1 MDYNQKIRAFL
12 LQQGASEV
20 GFSKI
25 GETLKEVLPPEYP
38 TALPLQYAVSIV
50 VKLSDAVLD
59 TITDK
64 PTHAY
69 FHHYRTVNSLL
80 DRLALQTGLYIEQH
94 GFHYFPIAAS
104 QSINGY
110 QGMFPHK
117 MAARLSGLGDI
128 GKNALFLSKQYG
140 PRVRLATV
148 LTDMPFKQEA
158 EPGGG
163 CIGCGKCVSLCPA
176 MAISGRAFDSQNPMQ
191 ELVDRPACSDYMKR
205 HFQKIG
211 RGSVCGVCIQCC
223 PVGKH
228 TTESV

>member
-1 MDYNQKIRAFL
+1 MEYNQKIRAFL

-20 GFSKI
+20 GFSKV
-25 GETLKEVLPPEYP
+25 GETLKEVLPPEYH
-38 TALPLQYAVSIV
+38 TALPLQYAVTIV
-50 VKLSDAVLD
+50 VKLSDAVVD

-80 DRLALQTGLYIEQH
+80 DRLALQTGLYIEQQ
-94 GFHYFPIAAS
+94 GFHYFPVAAS

-117 MAARLSGLGDI
+117 IAARLSGLGDI

-148 LTDMPFKQEA
+148 LTDMPFEQEA

-176 MAISGRAFDSQNPMQ
+176 MAISGRAFDSQNPIQ

-228 TTESV
+228 SKER